1 MTHTLTHSGLSVDL
15 ELADFVKTKLLPGTH
30 LSEQQFWQSFAK
42 IVQTLTPINKALL
55 AKREQL
61 QQQIDQYHIA
71 NKTWDSKQ
79 YQRFLSDIGY
89 LVPEP
94 ANFKIETQQV
104 EPEIAVTAGPQLVVP
119 VSNLSLIHI

>member
-1 MTHTLTHSGLSVDL
+1 
-15 ELADFVKTKLLPGTH
+15 KTQLLPGTH
-30 LSEQQFWQSFAK
+30 LSEHQFWQSFAK

-61 QQQIDQYHIA
+61 QQQIDQYHNE
-71 NKTWDSKQ
+71 NKTWNSEQ

-119 VSNLSLIHI
+119 VSNARFALNAANA